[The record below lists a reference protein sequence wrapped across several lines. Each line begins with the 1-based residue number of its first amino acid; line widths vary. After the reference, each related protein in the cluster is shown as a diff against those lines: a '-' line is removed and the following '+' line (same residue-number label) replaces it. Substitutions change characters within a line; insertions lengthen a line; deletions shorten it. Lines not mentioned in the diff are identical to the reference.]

1 MKTITNEII
10 GIAGN
15 LNVLFYNVE
24 IKTWGHKQVRGVPF
38 MISDQFKTDAQFYM

>member
-24 IKTWGHKQVRGVPF
+24 INMGHKQVLGVRF
-38 MISDQFKTDAQFYM
+38 ILSDQFKTDAQFNM